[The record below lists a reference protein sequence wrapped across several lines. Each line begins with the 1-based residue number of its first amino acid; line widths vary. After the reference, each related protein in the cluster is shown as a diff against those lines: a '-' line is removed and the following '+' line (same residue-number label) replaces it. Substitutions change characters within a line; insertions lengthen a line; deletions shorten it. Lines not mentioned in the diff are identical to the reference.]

1 MALILNDRVK
11 ETSTTTG
18 TTTFDLDGAV
28 TGFETF
34 VAGIATTNTTYYC
47 IAHQTEDEWEVGL
60 GTVTDASPD
69 TLSRSAISSSNSDGL
84 VDFSTGTSDV
94 FCTFPA
100 SKTMDMALTTTG
112 DTLYASAANT
122 PARLAVGTARY
133 TLQTNSGGT
142 LPEWAASPQSLM
154 TAQGDVLYASAAN
167 TPARLGP
174 GTSGDVLTTG
184 GAGANPAWA
193 TPTTG
198 DITGV
203 TAGTGLSGGGTSGAV
218 TLNIDTTGVTAA
230 SYTNTDLTVDA
241 QGQIT
246 AASSGTA
253 GVTAGFSIAMSIAL

>member
-1 MALILNDRVK
+1 MAALVLNDRVK
-11 ETSTTTG
+11 ETSVTTG
-18 TTTFDLDGAV
+18 TGTFSLDGAV
-28 TGFETF
+28 SGFETF

-84 VDFSTGTSDV
+84 VDFSAGTSDV

-122 PARLAVGTARY
+122 PARLAIGTGRF
-133 TLQTNSGGT
+133 TLQTNSGAT
-142 LPEWAASPQSLM
+142 APEWAASPQSVM
-154 TAQGDVLYASAAN
+154 TATGDILYASGAN
-167 TPARLGP
+167 TLAKLAIGSD
-174 GTSGDVLTTG
+174 TEVLTLASG
-184 GAGANPAWA
+184 VPSWSA
-193 TPTTG
+193 PTVG

-203 TAGTGLSGGGTSGAV
+203 TAGTGLTGGGTTGTVTLTIDDTAV
-218 TLNIDTTGVTAA
+218 TAN
-230 SYTNTDLTVDA
+230 SYTNTDLTVNA

-246 AASSGTA
+246 AASTGSSGI
-253 GVTAGFSIAMSIAL
+253 TAGFSIAMSIAL

>member
-1 MALILNDRVK
+1 MAALVLNDRVK

-18 TTTFDLDGAV
+18 TGTFDLDGAV

-69 TLSRSAISSSNSDGL
+69 TLSRSVISSSNSDGL

-112 DTLYASAANT
+112 DTVYASAANT
-122 PARLAVGTARY
+122 PARLAIGTGRF
-133 TLQTNSGGT
+133 TLQTNSGAT
-142 LPEWAASPQSLM
+142 APEWAASPQSVM
-154 TAQGDVLYASAAN
+154 TATGDILYASGAN
-167 TPARLGP
+167 TLAKLAIGSD
-174 GTSGDVLTTG
+174 TEVLTLASG
-184 GAGANPAWA
+184 VPSWA
-193 TPTTG
+193 APTVG

-203 TAGTGLSGGGTSGAV
+203 TAGTGLTGGGTSGTVTLTIDDTAV
-218 TLNIDTTGVTAA
+218 TAN
-230 SYTNTDLTVDA
+230 SYTNTDLTVNA

-246 AASSGTA
+246 AASTGSSGI
-253 GVTAGFSIAMSIAL
+253 TAGFSIAMSIAL